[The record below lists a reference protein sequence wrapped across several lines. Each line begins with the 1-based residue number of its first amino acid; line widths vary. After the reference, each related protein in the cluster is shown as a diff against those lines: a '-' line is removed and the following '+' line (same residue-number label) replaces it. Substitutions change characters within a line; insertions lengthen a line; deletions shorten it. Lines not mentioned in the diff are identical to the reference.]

1 MLRDEDEEAVQ
12 CKDAVEA
19 AAADG
24 AGKEVRE
31 EHGAPEA
38 RQHTGGECLQH
49 ALVQRVRQRQ
59 AQEGEPRVTADS

>member
-1 MLRDEDEEAVQ
+1 MQR
-12 CKDAVEA
+12 KDAVEA
-19 AAADG
+19 AATNG
-24 AGKEVRE
+24 ACEEVRE

-38 RQHTGGECLQH
+38 RQHTGGERLQH